1 MTEPV
6 TVKNASGRVL
16 IHVVMIAASLAIMNS
31 CAGAAED
38 AVAVDIGSRREPFVD
53 RFIVGDLRGTSLV
66 LHTPQLMPRID
77 KPRPHGH
84 YATVLKTDD
93 KFQFYYRGN
102 DPLDN
107 GWKKYGIAFYHT
119 HELTLYAESKDGIN
133 WVEPNLGL
141 YKVAHY
147 PNGNIVLS
155 GQSMV
160 NHNFTPFIDTKPG
173 VPAAEKYKALGG
185 ISMVHSPKVRTE
197 LGIGGL
203 RPYVSPDGIHWR
215 KLQEQPVISENWG
228 TFDSQNYGFW
238 SDAEQ
243 AYVCY
248 FRRFVKGYRAIA
260 RTTSK
265 DFINWTPYVDMHAN
279 LPDEHLYTP
288 CTQPYFR
295 APHIYFAMPTRFM
308 INRGAATDILF
319 MSTRGGTNFDREFTQ
334 SFIRPGIGASGWANR
349 ANYAAIGIHQTSPT
363 EMSMFLTNGRRYT
376 IRLDGVASVNA
387 PLGGGELIT
396 KPLKFS
402 GNELEINYS
411 TSAAGEIRVELQ
423 DANGKAL
430 PGFTLA
436 DCDPIYGDHIART
449 VSWQSGTDLGKLVG
463 KPIKIRFSMSD
474 ADLFAL
480 KFNQN
485 KNPKQAVTL
494 SAKQLKWEASVDKN
508 YATRLGMAY
517 AVEDPR
523 LPRVLLIG
531 DSISIDYTIPVR
543 KMLVGKANVL
553 RIPEDADQSQKG
565 VDKLTQWLG
574 NEKWD
579 VIHFNWGLHDCFR
592 KTSFK
597 QYEANLRAIVK
608 RLKATDAKV
617 IWATTTPIP
626 KGNPWGATAG
636 GEAKYNAIAKTI
648 MEENDI
654 VINDLHTFIT
664 PDFTKL
670 ITRPTDVHFTSV
682 GSQRLAKPIAAIILK
697 VSRGTQN
704 QP

>member
-1 MTEPV
+1 MQQNHKPQ
-6 TVKNASGRVL
+6 NDRFL
-16 IHVVMIAASLAIMNS
+16 FIALLLLALTSIGNINTL
-31 CAGAAED
+31 ADED
-38 AVAVDIGSRREPFVD
+38 VVDIGSRRELFVD
-53 RFIVGDLRGTSLV
+53 QFLVGELKDASLK
-66 LHTPQLMPRID
+66 LHSPQLMPTVSP
-77 KPRPHGH
+77 PRPHGH
-84 YATVLKTDD
+84 YATVLKSDD

-107 GWKKYGIAFYHT
+107 GWKKYGIAYYHT

-185 ISMVHSPKVRTE
+185 ISMVHAPKVRTE

-203 RPYVSPDGIHWR
+203 RPYVSPDGIHWK
-215 KLQEQPVISENWG
+215 KLQEEPVISENWG

-248 FRRFVKGYRAIA
+248 FRRFVKGFRAIA

-265 DFINWTPYVDMHAN
+265 DFVNWTPYVDMHAN

-308 INRGAATDILF
+308 IKRGAATDILF
-319 MSTRGGTNFDREFTQ
+319 MSTRGGSKFDREFTQ

-349 ANYAAIGIHQTSPT
+349 ANYAAIGIHQTGPT

-376 IRLDGVASVNA
+376 LRLDGVASVNA
-387 PLGGGELIT
+387 PLDGGELIT
-396 KPLKFS
+396 KPLKFA

-411 TSAAGEIRVELQ
+411 TSAAGEMRVELQ
-423 DANGKAL
+423 DANGKPL

-449 VSWQSGTDLGKLVG
+449 VTWHSGTDLGKIAG
-463 KPIKIRFSMSD
+463 KPIRIRFAMSD
-474 ADLFAL
+474 ADLYSL

-485 KNPKQAVTL
+485 KNPKQAVTM
-494 SAKQLKWEASVDKN
+494 SAGQLKWEASIDKD
-508 YATRLGMAY
+508 YATRPGMAY
-517 AVEDPR
+517 VKEDPR

-531 DSISIDYTIPVR
+531 DSVSIDYTVPVR
-543 KMLVGKANVL
+543 KLLAGKANVL
-553 RIPEDADQSQKG
+553 RIPESGDYSRKG
-565 VDKLTQWLG
+565 VEKLTKWLG

-579 VIHFNWGLHDCFR
+579 VIHFNWGHHDCFR
-592 KTSFK
+592 NTLLM
-597 QYEANLRAIVK
+597 QYQTNLKAIVK
-608 RLKATDAKV
+608 TLKSTNAKLV
-617 IWATTTPIP
+617 WATTTPIP
-626 KGNPWGATAG
+626 EDNPWGTTAG
-636 GEAKYNAIAKTI
+636 IEAKYNAVAKAV
-648 MEENDI
+648 MDENGI
-654 VINDLHTFIT
+654 PINDLHTSISA
-664 PDFTKL
+664 DFPKL
-670 ITRPTDVHFTSV
+670 ITRPNGILFTAE
-682 GSQRLAKPIAAIILK
+682 GSQRLAKPVAAQILK
-697 VSRGTQN
+697 NLGSK
-704 QP
+704 